1 MIRWRAAV
9 VVSLWATQ
17 GCGWWHPALEPMED
31 EPPRF
36 QEDPAGYVRWWSNS
50 TINQAHWLFK
60 EWRPGTW
67 DGLVWSILD
76 TILSGF
82 GWMIFGQNWASV
94 RSGCSLVIRLG
105 ALMALCLL
113 THYVLSLCWPLCSLF
128 IGTLLTIIWVLR
140 GLIVKVVDSSSIK
153 TNGIFLTIEPEA
165 TRGDAAL
172 LLALQGCDKVHLCRH
187 DSCQEEGQHF
197 KLYALASELNAEHF
211 HLATSAKD
219 AKRAGS
225 RIFAWMR
232 RGASTTAKRLK
243 DYTSESEYAQLRAS
257 QKCSIMGCY
266 KLGYVTKQGKLPPAG
281 EEADEP
287 EDGEGDAGLRRR
299 VRPRGVSYDVEEAE
313 NTLKEVRAEE
323 DRTATRRRTTASPG
337 HTPKSS
343 VQHNLARLG
352 MINSPDR
359 KGLAS
364 ILEEF
369 MEQLVDG
376 KTLGLEEE
384 DIRKQMAA
392 QYGMTLVDLTK
403 QLFEQA
409 TEEQR
414 KGTKGLTKF
423 LAKWRKQAAARES
436 SSSDSWCVVTPSQS
450 PGASTAP
457 RSETATPES
466 VKEEVPR
473 SRKPPGLVTL
483 APPGIYDPDRKAGT
497 GEEQQPQ
504 SEMVG
509 IAKAIQQQT
518 NELAS
523 LVKAQQESTMAPGG
537 SVKSLGRTSE
547 ELVYLLRACEQYT
560 VQVGGGE
567 YGAALAS
574 ALLAAQAGASTKL
587 RNAGF
592 RQKVTTRLAVGLA
605 GPHWGTQE
613 KYALSAA
620 DFTPSTDAELDQFAI
635 ESRTG
640 KVLTEQRP
648 AAPTR
653 YEDWISRVRRQND
666 IWALVY
672 GAEWKNVKDH
682 AANLLSEWH
691 LGAPHRWPLQV
702 LCDVWEELHWRF
714 IEELKEEL
722 RKIKKLAGRE
732 SMTLQ
737 DLKFYALMPNE
748 QGEPPLQLPRT
759 FDLKNPDG
767 WFMTEVLPRIER
779 RQERMLWKMTWE
791 GAGKNRSQ
799 GQSAGGDG
807 GAPKGEKTGLSL
819 KNLFGPKLTPEET
832 NKAKDR
838 APTNKDG
845 KLLCWGFLTHLGC
858 NQTNCQRAHEQ
869 LKGTFEALDPA
880 VQMQLLRRGGLKRM
894 RPETKD
900 SVVEKIK
907 ALRNQVSQDRTS
919 KVQDGKDRRRAGQ
932 EGERETQESSPEKA
946 GGHRVHWEAPEEMRN
961 VDFTAQEQEFAEMV
975 RGPDE
980 NIFQHVERE
989 ALPHP
994 GRGGESGPWEAQEL
1008 IRKAQQLADGP
1019 VLGALKEASDDL
1031 YAWAATRVANDPAVG
1046 LQELLEEMNQF
1057 DLGELAAEAAAILD
1071 KQDGGEKAGHA
1082 GRCQVGES
1090 TWDSSGVGRA
1100 LVHVDGT
1107 AWAMWDFGEMVEMTE
1122 ELAGLLGVL
1131 EAEPEKRQC
1140 VTKVLAAGSLW
1151 AKTSKVPSMEEVEI
1165 TAKQFRLE
1173 QARLAADAEGVM
1185 GHPEA
1190 KVAPVEHELRM
1201 YSHDILKAHHD
1212 KDYRALAVFP
1222 LNDLD
1227 HLRLVVLRVDYKG
1240 DLLVETVTGSQW
1252 TEQQP
1257 DVWALIC
1264 RGHMTLLVPPDPAE
1278 ARKLILKEEA
1288 YNTPSFGFR
1297 YFWHQRHDQ
1306 PRTSPGIL
1314 ACRLC
1319 KPGRKGGSKEPY
1331 GMVRKTSCLPA
1342 LARVLAGSPQPARPV
1357 PPAAGRQGLVLRE
1370 YFAGH
1375 GVITKGWQEAGLTAL
1390 EPVELY
1396 QDPHQQLGPRQE
1408 HDLSVKENQSK
1419 YLQGIQQDETNVEW
1433 IAAPCTT
1440 FCDWALQNGGHS
1452 HLRQTR
1458 GITHAKRASG
1468 QRAVGLWRASL
1479 RSGHAA
1485 RTFPHCRELWTLRP
1499 IP

>member
-1 MIRWRAAV
+1 M
-9 VVSLWATQ
+9 
-17 GCGWWHPALEPMED
+17 
-31 EPPRF
+31 
-36 QEDPAGYVRWWSNS
+36 
-50 TINQAHWLFK
+50 
-60 EWRPGTW
+60 
-67 DGLVWSILD
+67 
-76 TILSGF
+76 
-82 GWMIFGQNWASV
+82 
-94 RSGCSLVIRLG
+94 
-105 ALMALCLL
+105 
-113 THYVLSLCWPLCSLF
+113 
-128 IGTLLTIIWVLR
+128 
-140 GLIVKVVDSSSIK
+140 
-153 TNGIFLTIEPEA
+153 
-165 TRGDAAL
+165 
-172 LLALQGCDKVHLCRH
+172 
-187 DSCQEEGQHF
+187 
-197 KLYALASELNAEHF
+197 
-211 HLATSAKD
+211 
-219 AKRAGS
+219 
-225 RIFAWMR
+225 
-232 RGASTTAKRLK
+232 
-243 DYTSESEYAQLRAS
+243 
-257 QKCSIMGCY
+257 
-266 KLGYVTKQGKLPPAG
+266 
-281 EEADEP
+281 
-287 EDGEGDAGLRRR
+287 
-299 VRPRGVSYDVEEAE
+299 EEAE

-323 DRTATRRRTTASPG
+323 DRTATRHRTTASPG

-1440 FCDWALQNGGHS
+1440 FCDWALQNGGTRTFDKPEGLPTPKEHQGNVLS
-1452 HLRQTR
+1452 AFGAQAFEAAMQRGHFPIAESSGPSGRYPKQWNLPCWRRILQLPNVTFLEIDMCAFGLGPPDQPGCFYRHRTGLAFPHHPPLRQALLRLCPGISATHTHVPLKGSRPGATVSRCTEAGVYAPNFVLAVVETLVETLVVR
-1458 GITHAKRASG
+1458 GGVSSPQPAPRVRAG
-1468 QRAVGLWRASL
+1468 GGACEVGEDRIVREMAY
-1479 RSGHAA
+1479 G
-1485 RTFPHCRELWTLRP
+1485 TFPKSQGHLVIAEEELNLKMDQIYLQDYLDKAAHMTAEPEETFELGQSYGQDKLTREIEVDRRNASRNVDRGGRSRRKSQSSGRVNPERWATIEKRRNLMARLVGCGLNRKGRRNSRRSHVGRRKIASTANGGKSRIVWSPNGRSQARKRRRNQQ
-1499 IP
+1499 